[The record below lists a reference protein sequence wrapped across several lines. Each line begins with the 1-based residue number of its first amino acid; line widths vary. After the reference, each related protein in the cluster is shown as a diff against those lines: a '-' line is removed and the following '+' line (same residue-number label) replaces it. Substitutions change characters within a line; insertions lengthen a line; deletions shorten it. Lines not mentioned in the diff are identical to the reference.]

1 MATLDNLSLQ
11 LRAAMEERQKQ
22 RLLDDA
28 RRQRTTQDYLS
39 SGLGMSGAI
48 DAATRPTTLDTLNE
62 MQSAFH
68 RSPMEPSFSQSAT
81 EQPAAKKAGKSKRG
95 APGGKAA
102 KAMTAKKVEP
112 PAPKERI
119 EVPDEGWRAEQMLYD
134 LRSRVGRDVRDKDPA
149 TMDLERR
156 LKEKAGLK

>member
-1 MATLDNLSLQ
+1 
-11 LRAAMEERQKQ
+11 MEERRKQ
-22 RLLDDA
+22 RLLDEAQMSVTHGGEDL
-28 RRQRTTQDYLS
+28 QNLV
-39 SGLGMSGAI
+39 SGMYTPPEAQ
-48 DAATRPTTLDTLNE
+48 AK
-62 MQSAFH
+62 
-68 RSPMEPSFSQSAT
+68 
-81 EQPAAKKAGKSKRG
+81 QPAKSARKSKPV
-95 APGGKAA
+95 APGGKATQ
-102 KAMTAKKVEP
+102 AMTAKKVEP